1 VKTKLFL
8 IATAILLQCSV
19 AVAQIPVELFVG
31 DKKTTLDIMFFKFIK
46 NKEQQNTNWLFFNRN
61 RASIDYKM
69 TATTDF
75 PVFGFT
81 EVISYNQKKLKGFAP
96 VMVAQISNRGIYPKA
111 GIQFFHK
118 KKDFTFFSWIV
129 TETLKNPNL
138 DLFVLTRYEPKLSE
152 KLDLFT
158 QLELVNALP
167 TIKNNNFTFIQ
178 RVRLGLKIKA
188 FQFGVGSDFSSIGR
202 NNFLNTSN
210 IGGFIRYEF

>member
-1 VKTKLFL
+1 MKTKIFL

-69 TATTDF
+69 TTTTDL

-81 EVISYNQKKLKGFAP
+81 QAISYNHKKLKGFAP
-96 VMVAQISNRGIYPKA
+96 VVVAQISNRGIYPKA
-111 GIQFFHK
+111 GIQFFHR
-118 KKDFTFFSWIV
+118 KKDFTFFSWV
-129 TETLKNPNL
+129 VSETLKNPNL
-138 DLFVLTRYEPKLSE
+138 DLFVLTRYEPRLTE
-152 KLDLFT
+152 KLHLFT
-158 QLELVNALP
+158 QLELVNAFP
-167 TIKNNNFTFIQ
+167 TIKNNNFTFVQ

-188 FQFGVGSDFSSIGR
+188 FQFGAGSDFSSIGR
-202 NNFLNTSN
+202 NDFLNTIN